1 MHQAAGWQI
10 DRKSRTG
17 DRTDSLQTDRSRGG
31 QIDSKGRQMML
42 HAATISDTYKMFWA
56 SFISFLVK

>member
-17 DRTDSLQTDRSRGG
+17 DGTDSRQTDRSRGG
-31 QIDSKGRQMML
+31 QMDSKGRQMML
-42 HAATISDTYKMFWA
+42 HAETISDA
-56 SFISFLVK
+56 